1 MVAVTLAYASETG
14 TAIECAQSIAREARR
29 RCCATTVNSCD
40 EMDRARLAGMDA
52 DSGNKDMNH
61 DDAGAMSRSQKD
73 DVFVF
78 CIATA
83 GQGDPPRNMRRFWR
97 WIMRADTPQNALL
110 GRRFAVFGLG
120 DSSYKKFN
128 YPAKK
133 LYKRMIQLGAIPIIP
148 RGDGDDQHPLGLDA
162 EFDPWCLKLWAAIDE
177 LSPPPKGLN
186 ITPKNVLPPPSFKV
200 QFLEDS
206 TGIAATVPQ
215 PSTFLRAKCVQN
227 SRITSIEHFQD
238 VRHVNFDIASLNV
251 PTIVTYNPAD
261 VMTMHPRNSAESVQ
275 ELLEFM
281 EWTGMAD
288 TPFKLTSTTPD
299 LPVPAHWAPIPT
311 LRSVLHQHLDISG
324 RPRRYFFHLLSF
336 FATDIMHA
344 EKLQEFASM
353 EGQEELFAYCYKL
366 RRTTL
371 EVLTDFHSCKGKIP
385 YNYLFDLIPPLRA
398 RMYSIASA
406 QTRDANGAFSGN
418 LELCVGL
425 LKYKTR
431 MQKMREGVCSKFLE
445 DLKVGET
452 VDFIIE
458 PGTMQLP
465 KSIDTPVILIGA
477 GTGIAPMRSLLQAR
491 IHQGATANVMFT
503 GFRGREAD
511 YLYGAE
517 FEAMQEQG
525 KLRLFNAFSRD
536 NPNKVWYIQHR
547 MAVQSQLI
555 WDILSS
561 GGYLYVSGNAQR
573 IPKSVNDALMDIFM
587 KNGSM
592 TEDEAAAFLAKLE
605 KLRRLP
611 IEVIQAILLH
621 ADIDKDLLQF
631 SHVCRKVAAAVRDS
645 THAFHHI
652 RQRFQLSRE
661 GVQCDMLGEM
671 VFSRDMDAADKTT
684 WTHQTVQLHKLRD
697 QLQEPDQ
704 LPFAYKVALFVLA
717 SQVDE
722 LSFVHFSADTTLR
735 VVQSMDDSA
744 HPINWG
750 HAVIFLAKANNIPA
764 LDYVISNHLPNV
776 SNMAIETA
784 IEATAAHGHTEALLL
799 LLACPRIDPE
809 PISLNGALMR
819 AVNTSQLH
827 CVDILLND
835 PQQRV
840 TCEGLESTLEQSV
853 ENKNLPI
860 SALLI
865 QHGVVFNCLTSLLSR
880 ALSALLLWEQPG
892 VDRNYL
898 DNVLLLES
906 VLYSD
911 CSASRQLLDEERV
924 RITTDD
930 YEPVRMALEWWRT
943 NHVLLFLEVAEQKS
957 DMEPF
962 RIVQA
967 FLDQNETPADF
978 RGPLLERIE
987 AIMVS

>member
-29 RCCATTVNSCD
+29 RRCATTVNSCD
-40 EMDRARLAGMDA
+40 EMDRARLAGMDSSVSGKKDNDDGA
-52 DSGNKDMNH
+52 LIDSK
-61 DDAGAMSRSQKD
+61 KD

-133 LYKRMIQLGAIPIIP
+133 LYKRMIQLGATPIIP

-177 LSPPPKGLN
+177 LSPPSKGLN

-200 QFLEDS
+200 KFLENS
-206 TGIAATVPQ
+206 TGIAATNPQ

-238 VRHVNFDIASLNV
+238 VRHVNFDIASLNA
-251 PTIVTYNPAD
+251 PTT
-261 VMTMHPRNSAESVQ
+261 
-275 ELLEFM
+275 
-281 EWTGMAD
+281 
-288 TPFKLTSTTPD
+288 
-299 LPVPAHWAPIPT
+299 
-311 LRSVLHQHLDISG
+311 HLDISG

-385 YNYLFDLIPPLRA
+385 YNYLFDLIPPMRA

-406 QTRDANGAFSGN
+406 QTRDVKGAVSGN

-445 DLKVGET
+445 DLKVGDT
-452 VDFIIE
+452 VEFIIE

-465 KSIDTPVILIGA
+465 KSVDTPVILIGA

-491 IHQGATANVMFT
+491 IHQGATANYMFT

-517 FEAMQEQG
+517 FEALQEHG

-536 NPNKVWYIQHR
+536 DPNKVWYIQHR
-547 MAVQSQLI
+547 MAEQSQLI
-555 WDILSS
+555 WDVLRN

-573 IPKSVNDALMDIFM
+573 IPKSVNDALIDSFM

-605 KLRRLP
+605 KLRR
-611 IEVIQAILLH
+611 
-621 ADIDKDLLQF
+621 
-631 SHVCRKVAAAVRDS
+631 
-645 THAFHHI
+645 
-652 RQRFQLSRE
+652 
-661 GVQCDMLGEM
+661 
-671 VFSRDMDAADKTT
+671 
-684 WTHQTVQLHKLRD
+684 
-697 QLQEPDQ
+697 
-704 LPFAYKVALFVLA
+704 Y
-717 SQVDE
+717 
-722 LSFVHFSADTTLR
+722 
-735 VVQSMDDSA
+735 QSEC
-744 HPINWG
+744 W
-750 HAVIFLAKANNIPA
+750 V
-764 LDYVISNHLPNV
+764 
-776 SNMAIETA
+776 
-784 IEATAAHGHTEALLL
+784 
-799 LLACPRIDPE
+799 
-809 PISLNGALMR
+809 
-819 AVNTSQLH
+819 
-827 CVDILLND
+827 
-835 PQQRV
+835 
-840 TCEGLESTLEQSV
+840 
-853 ENKNLPI
+853 
-860 SALLI
+860 
-865 QHGVVFNCLTSLLSR
+865 
-880 ALSALLLWEQPG
+880 
-892 VDRNYL
+892 
-898 DNVLLLES
+898 
-906 VLYSD
+906 
-911 CSASRQLLDEERV
+911 
-924 RITTDD
+924 
-930 YEPVRMALEWWRT
+930 
-943 NHVLLFLEVAEQKS
+943 
-957 DMEPF
+957 
-962 RIVQA
+962 
-967 FLDQNETPADF
+967 
-978 RGPLLERIE
+978 
-987 AIMVS
+987 

>member
-52 DSGNKDMNH
+52 DSGNEDMNH

-73 DVFVF
+73 DVFIF

-177 LSPPPKGLN
+177 LFPPPRGLN

-200 QFLEDS
+200 QFLENS
-206 TGIAATVPQ
+206 TGTAATNPQ

-238 VRHVNFDIASLNV
+238 VRHVHFDIASLNA
-251 PTIVTYNPAD
+251 PTAVTYNPAD
-261 VMTMHPRNSAESVQ
+261 VMTMHPRNSEESVQ

-281 EWTGMAD
+281 EWTEMAD
-288 TPFKLTSTTPD
+288 KPFELTSTTPD
-299 LPVPAHWAPIPT
+299 LPVPAHWAPILT

-385 YNYLFDLIPPLRA
+385 YNYLFDLIPPMRA

-406 QTRDANGAFSGN
+406 QTRDAGGALSGN

-491 IHQGATANVMFT
+491 IHQGATANGNVMFT

-517 FEAMQEQG
+517 FEALQKQG

-536 NPNKVWYIQHR
+536 DPNKVWYIQHR
-547 MAVQSQLI
+547 MAEQSQVI
-555 WDILSS
+555 WDILSN

-587 KNGSM
+587 KNGCM

-605 KLRRLP
+605 KLRR
-611 IEVIQAILLH
+611 
-621 ADIDKDLLQF
+621 
-631 SHVCRKVAAAVRDS
+631 
-645 THAFHHI
+645 
-652 RQRFQLSRE
+652 
-661 GVQCDMLGEM
+661 
-671 VFSRDMDAADKTT
+671 
-684 WTHQTVQLHKLRD
+684 
-697 QLQEPDQ
+697 
-704 LPFAYKVALFVLA
+704 Y
-717 SQVDE
+717 
-722 LSFVHFSADTTLR
+722 
-735 VVQSMDDSA
+735 QSEC
-744 HPINWG
+744 W
-750 HAVIFLAKANNIPA
+750 V
-764 LDYVISNHLPNV
+764 
-776 SNMAIETA
+776 
-784 IEATAAHGHTEALLL
+784 
-799 LLACPRIDPE
+799 
-809 PISLNGALMR
+809 
-819 AVNTSQLH
+819 
-827 CVDILLND
+827 
-835 PQQRV
+835 
-840 TCEGLESTLEQSV
+840 
-853 ENKNLPI
+853 
-860 SALLI
+860 
-865 QHGVVFNCLTSLLSR
+865 
-880 ALSALLLWEQPG
+880 
-892 VDRNYL
+892 
-898 DNVLLLES
+898 
-906 VLYSD
+906 
-911 CSASRQLLDEERV
+911 
-924 RITTDD
+924 
-930 YEPVRMALEWWRT
+930 
-943 NHVLLFLEVAEQKS
+943 
-957 DMEPF
+957 
-962 RIVQA
+962 
-967 FLDQNETPADF
+967 
-978 RGPLLERIE
+978 
-987 AIMVS
+987 